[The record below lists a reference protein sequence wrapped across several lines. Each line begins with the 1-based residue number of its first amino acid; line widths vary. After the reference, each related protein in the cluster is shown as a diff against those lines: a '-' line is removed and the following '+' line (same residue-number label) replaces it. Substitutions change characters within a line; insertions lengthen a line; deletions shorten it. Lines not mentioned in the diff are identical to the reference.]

1 MPVPGHDPFEMPVL
15 SRQAVREAGFELIE
29 EQNPSF
35 LFDSSVLITG
45 EIDRT
50 TSFETLSFPPAPA
63 ASR

>member
-15 SRQAVREAGFELIE
+15 SRQAVREADFELIE
-29 EQNPSF
+29 KQNPSF

-45 EIDRT
+45 EIDRHQLRNSSST
-50 TSFETLSFPPAPA
+50 PAPA